1 MCTTRALLTI
11 VLESIQL
18 STRQATKKDEDHHA
32 TRTIPATQGH
42 RLNSQTSSY
51 HPCQALKLEK
61 GEKGLGDGTCSYGLA
76 DGDDITMTKWNGT
89 IIGPSNSFHENR
101 IYDIKITCGDSYP
114 DFPPTIFFLTKIN
127 LPCVNQTTGEVEPMK
142 FPVLSGWK
150 RNYTLETV
158 LVELRREMLRAGRKL
173 IQPPEGTMF

>member
-1 MCTTRALLTI
+1 MSGAQVPRNFRLL
-11 VLESIQL
+11 E
-18 STRQATKKDEDHHA
+18 E
-32 TRTIPATQGH
+32 
-42 RLNSQTSSY
+42 
-51 HPCQALKLEK
+51 LEK

-76 DGDDITMTKWNGT
+76 NGDDITMTMWNGT
-89 IIGPSNSFHENR
+89 IIGPSN
-101 IYDIKITCGDSYP
+101 
-114 DFPPTIFFLTKIN
+114 
-127 LPCVNQTTGEVEPMK
+127 VEPSK

>member
-1 MCTTRALLTI
+1 MSGTQVPRNFRLL
-11 VLESIQL
+11 E
-18 STRQATKKDEDHHA
+18 E
-32 TRTIPATQGH
+32 
-42 RLNSQTSSY
+42 
-51 HPCQALKLEK
+51 LEK

-89 IIGPSNSFHENR
+89 IIGPSHSVHENR

-114 DFPPTIFFLTKIN
+114 DKPPTIHFLTKIN
-127 LPCVNQTTGEVEPMK
+127 MPCVNSMTGEVEASH
-142 FPVLSGWK
+142 FPLLENWR

-173 IQPPEGTMF
+173 PQPPEGTMF

>member
-1 MCTTRALLTI
+1 
-11 VLESIQL
+11 
-18 STRQATKKDEDHHA
+18 
-32 TRTIPATQGH
+32 
-42 RLNSQTSSY
+42 
-51 HPCQALKLEK
+51 LEK

-76 DGDDITMTKWNGT
+76 NGDDITMTMWNGT

-101 IYDIKITCGDSYP
+101 IYDIKITCGDCYP
-114 DFPPTIFFLTKIN
+114 DFPPSIFFLTKIN
-127 LPCVNQTTGEVEPMK
+127 LPCVNATTGEMKKKLMLDCQLVEPSK